1 LQAFCFA
8 DFPVCLIY
16 EQKYFSLVAVPLVV
30 AATFLTNI
38 SQSFADLPPLI
49 PRQILFGN
57 PERTNPHYLLMENT

>member
-1 LQAFCFA
+1 MNK
-8 DFPVCLIY
+8 
-16 EQKYFSLVAVPLVV
+16 KYFSVVAVPLVV

-57 PERTNPHYLLMENT
+57 PERTNPQLSPDGKYLSNRVSLIAKK